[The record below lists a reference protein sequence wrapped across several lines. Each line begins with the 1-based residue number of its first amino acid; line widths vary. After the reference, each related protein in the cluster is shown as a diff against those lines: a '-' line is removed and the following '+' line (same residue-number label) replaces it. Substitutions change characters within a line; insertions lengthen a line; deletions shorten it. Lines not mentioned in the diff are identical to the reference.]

1 MRLSGL
7 WFAISTLF
15 AATSAQTISGLTFDS
30 QYVVSLVWAYES
42 VASTH
47 YTLWLCAGDES
58 TGDYV
63 GIHQH
68 ILGL

>member
-7 WFAISTLF
+7 WFAISTLL

-30 QYVVSLVWAYES
+30 QYVVSLVWAFES
-42 VASTH
+42 VASTR

-63 GIHQH
+63 SIR
-68 ILGL
+68 